1 MDYQITIKRIKK
13 NKSED
18 KDSGNKFLYKNDV
31 GKKDRKNILSLLRS
45 EIRTVVKY

>member
-1 MDYQITIKRIKK
+1 MNYQITIKRIEK

-18 KDSGNKFLYKNDV
+18 KDVDKELLFKDV
-31 GKKDRKNILSLLRS
+31 SKKDRKEFLSLLRS